1 MDIFIVILKAL
12 AFTMFGL
19 AAVKPFY
26 KLAVDLYYAGFN
38 SSAGAARKY
47 HFEHTVYDTMV
58 AVIVF
63 IIISVN
69 IAEHSIYYYKTKIS
83 PMVHGA
89 SQEVQD
95 RKAYQANVNAYQA
108 NVDQAFLVMQKQ
120 ISHYA
125 KQVEDLKSE
134 LNKANEGKKTVL
146 VYESAKT
153 TYEPIRLLDVKSPGS
168 PCAICPVCDSAIHIS
183 RTKCPK
189 CGLRVQISD
198 ATSNI
203 VASK

>member
-1 MDIFIVILKAL
+1 MDIFIVILKTL

-69 IAEHSIYYYKTKIS
+69 IAEHSIHYYKTKIS
-83 PMVHGA
+83 PMVHSA
-89 SQEVQD
+89 SQEMQD
-95 RKAYQANVNAYQA
+95 FKTYQANAEQA
-108 NVDQAFLVMQKQ
+108 LLIMQKQ
-120 ISHYA
+120 INHYA

-134 LNKANEGKKTVL
+134 LSKANGNKKTML
-146 VYESAKT
+146 VYEPAKT
-153 TYEPIRLLDVKSPGS
+153 SYEPIRLLDVKSPGN

>member
-1 MDIFIVILKAL
+1 MDIFIVILKVL

-26 KLAVDLYYAGFN
+26 KLVVDLYYTGFN
-38 SSAGAARKY
+38 SSARAARKY
-47 HFEHTVYDTMV
+47 HFEHTVYDKMV

-69 IAEHSIYYYKTKIS
+69 IAEHSIQYYKTKIS
-83 PMVHGA
+83 PMVRSA

-95 RKAYQANVNAYQA
+95 FKAYQANAEQTLLA
-108 NVDQAFLVMQKQ
+108 MQRQ
-120 ISHYA
+120 INHYA

-134 LNKANEGKKTVL
+134 LSKANGNKKTVL
-146 VYESAKT
+146 VYESAKAS
-153 TYEPIRLLDVKSPGS
+153 YEPIQLLDVKSPGS
-168 PCAICPVCDSAIHIS
+168 SCAICPVCDSAIHIS

-198 ATSNI
+198 TTSSS
-203 VASK
+203 VASR